1 MYLNILTRIYFYVHM
16 HNGNFRANL
25 FPVIKR
31 PINKKSPYVKYNY
44 EIIANNIEVLK
55 KHHLFAGKYRCDEVQ
70 FEALPVFPSEH
81 IKYPCHLQTES

>member
-1 MYLNILTRIYFYVHM
+1 M

-55 KHHLFAGKYRCDEVQ
+55 KHHLFAGKYRCDEDQLEGLSV
-70 FEALPVFPSEH
+70 LLSEH
-81 IKYPCHLQTES
+81 IKKPLSFANRIMIVFIQFLSDDIP